1 MKVLLSLL
9 CTFCLFACQAP
20 LAKVKHNTLTE
31 AEKEAGWQLLFNGK
45 NMEGWHTYGLQI
57 VHGWEIADDAMH
69 AMGAEDGGDIVSD
82 ATYSDFELSLEW
94 KVSTKAN
101 SGIFFRVVEDTAA
114 FKTVYATGPEYQL
127 LDDASYEGEVEEMQK
142 TGSNYAMHAVSNRPA
157 KAAGEWNHSRML
169 VQGLHVEHWLN
180 GEKIVEY
187 ELQSSD
193 WTERMQNSKWKDYP
207 AYGLAREGKI
217 ALQDH
222 GAQTSFRN
230 VKIRP
235 LSPVISLF
243 NGQDLEGWK
252 VHGTEK
258 WYVDNGVLVCE
269 SGPDKAYGY
278 LATVDSFKNLDLELE
293 FLQEADGNS
302 GVFFRSSLD
311 GTKISG
317 WQVEVAPPDH
327 DTGGIY
333 ESYGRGWLKQIDP
346 EHEGYLKMGEWNQ
359 LRVRVVDDHV
369 QTWLNGHKMVDFHD
383 EKIGE
388 AEGSIALQIHDG
400 GGIKVRWR
408 NLNVREI

>member
-1 MKVLLSLL
+1 MKALYLLLSFSVFYS
-9 CTFCLFACQAP
+9 CRTPATGP
-20 LAKVKHNTLTE
+20 KHNVLT
-31 AEKEAGWQLLFNGK
+31 AEESAAGWQLLFNGR
-45 NMEGWHTYGLQI
+45 NLDGWHNYGKKT
-57 VHGWEIADDAMH
+57 VAGWAIEDEALVAL
-69 AMGAEDGGDIVSD
+69 GEDGGGDILSD
-82 ATYSDFELSLEW
+82 ANFSDFELSLEW
-94 KVSTKAN
+94 KLDPKAN
-101 SGIFFRVVEDTAA
+101 SGIFFRVVEDTLS
-114 FKTVYATGPEYQL
+114 FETVYETGPEYQL
-127 LDDASYEGEVEEMQK
+127 LDDEGWGDKVSEMQK
-142 TGSNYAMHAVSNRPA
+142 TGSNDAMHSVSRRPT
-157 KAAGEWNHSRML
+157 KALGEWNQSRIL
-169 VQGLHVEHWLN
+169 VQGHHVEHWLN

-187 ELQSSD
+187 ELNTAD
-193 WTERMQNSKWKDYP
+193 WTERMKASKWIDYP

-222 GAQTSFRN
+222 GSRSYFRN
-230 VKIRP
+230 IKIRP

-243 NGQDLEGWK
+243 NGQNLDGWR

-258 WYVDNGVLVCE
+258 WLVEEGVLVCE
-269 SGPDKAYGY
+269 SGPDEAYGY
-278 LATVDSFKNLDLELE
+278 LATVDTFKNLDLELE

-359 LRVRVVDDHV
+359 LRVRVVGDHV

-388 AEGSIALQIHDG
+388 AEGSVALQIHDG
-400 GGIKVRWR
+400 GGIRVRWR
-408 NLNVREI
+408 NLNLREI

>member
-1 MKVLLSLL
+1 M
-9 CTFCLFACQAP
+9 
-20 LAKVKHNTLTE
+20 AKVEHNTLTE

-45 NMEGWHTYGLQI
+45 NMDGWHNYGLKTLQ
-57 VHGWEIADDAMH
+57 GWEVTDGAMV

-94 KVSTKAN
+94 KVSPQAN

-114 FKTVYATGPEYQL
+114 FETVYATGPEYQL
-127 LDDASYEGEVEEMQK
+127 LDDAAYKGKVEEMQK
-142 TGSNYAMHAVSNRPA
+142 TGSNYAMHAVSNRPT
-157 KAAGEWNHSRML
+157 KAVGEWNHSRIL

-193 WTERMQNSKWKDYP
+193 WIERMQNSKWKDYP

-222 GAQTSFRN
+222 GNQTSFRN

-235 LSPVISLF
+235 LTPVISLF

-252 VHGTEK
+252 IHGTEK
-258 WYVDNGVLVCE
+258 WFVDNGVLVCE

-278 LATVDSFKNLDLELE
+278 LATVDTFKNLDLELE
-293 FLQEADGNS
+293 FQQEADGNS
-302 GVFFRSSLD
+302 GVFFRSSLE

-359 LRVRVVDDHV
+359 LRVRVVGDHV

-408 NLNVREI
+408 NLNIREI